1 MKAWLDLSQR
11 KNRGETIDSKD
22 IKKHRND
29 VIRLVVNI
37 DSDILVSIP
46 DSIKED
52 AIRFLDELKNKPVDL
67 KSLNIKNIT
76 NDEIIERIETCF
88 GIWFFVLCK
97 EKTGILILFLLLIP
111 SGNSIAFAL
120 VMYTNLLTWIEQQ
133 IKMNV
138 REWVTKFKRNEKYNC
153 WG

>member
-88 GIWFFVLCK
+88 GI
-97 EKTGILILFLLLIP
+97 
-111 SGNSIAFAL
+111 
-120 VMYTNLLTWIEQQ
+120 
-133 IKMNV
+133 
-138 REWVTKFKRNEKYNC
+138 
-153 WG
+153 